1 MASSVFNIADVFL
14 NSASA
19 INIEMAEVVKNVL
32 VSDSTNNSV
41 VRSYTSLYFLLH
53 AAAHNG
59 GESFN
64 ILILN
69 LSLTVTLGR
78 LKEK

>member
-32 VSDSTNNSV
+32 VSDNTNNNV
-41 VRSYTSLYFLLH
+41 VRS
-53 AAAHNG
+53 
-59 GESFN
+59 
-64 ILILN
+64 
-69 LSLTVTLGR
+69 
-78 LKEK
+78 